1 LPGDPVPSFS
11 DVEHTIQ
18 YASLVCR
25 SPEAAEKFISLAE
38 QMADDLLRLYGHVII
53 ALSVVLKIRRT
64 LTGSEIDDV
73 VATVLADFELALEQ
87 RRRADWHRASSR
99 RRVSVQNKVDAVA
112 R

>member
-1 LPGDPVPSFS
+1 
-11 DVEHTIQ
+11 
-18 YASLVCR
+18 
-25 SPEAAEKFISLAE
+25 
-38 QMADDLLRLYGHVII
+38 
-53 ALSVVLKIRRT
+53 

>member
-1 LPGDPVPSFS
+1 MLSTRFSMRLSCAAHPKPPRSLSASPSKWP
-11 DVEHTIQ
+11 TI
-18 YASLVCR
+18 C
-25 SPEAAEKFISLAE
+25 
-38 QMADDLLRLYGHVII
+38 YGCMVT
-53 ALSVVLKIRRT
+53 SSSRWIRRT

>member
-1 LPGDPVPSFS
+1 MPGDPVPSFS

-53 ALSVVLKIRRT
+53 AL
-64 LTGSEIDDV
+64 DDPPD
-73 VATVLADFELALEQ
+73 LDWLGD
-87 RRRADWHRASSR
+87 RRRDRDSAR
-99 RRVSVQNKVDAVA
+99 RL
-112 R
+112 